1 MRIDSSSDGIH
12 EVCSYKLTQLGNA
25 AGAAAVPDSPAP
37 SLAGTS
43 ISTRT
48 GTERRSETS
57 DDWIDISDPEEP
69 AWTVTRIRQRHDVTN
84 ASL

>member
-1 MRIDSSSDGIH
+1 MFDILIDSSGDGVH
-12 EVCSYKLTQLGNA
+12 EVCSYKLTQLGNNNT
-25 AGAAAVPDSPAP
+25 VPDSPAP

-43 ISTRT
+43 TSTRT

-57 DDWIDISDPEEP
+57 DEWIDISDPDEP
-69 AWTVTRIRQRHDVTN
+69 AWTVTRIRQRHEVAN